1 MRGTSDED
9 GWVRRGQGLISPQ
22 DMSNTKF
29 VLRAVVLSLAG
40 TVLVFLGVGQVLA
53 NEWTVSTTHVVSSD
67 EARVAAAVQSLR
79 RWQEWSS
86 LEFPLG
92 NPTERQVTG
101 DSGAVGQE
109 VVWSGP
115 LGKAA
120 VTFDAVTP
128 RSIEYRI
135 GFVLQGGNVGGKY
148 TGSIAWEPRDGGVA
162 VTWTEHGKM
171 SSLVE
176 RWSNWFGALQDKVQQ
191 IQQASLLSLDN
202 HLQVT
207 QDK

>member
-1 MRGTSDED
+1 
-9 GWVRRGQGLISPQ
+9 
-22 DMSNTKF
+22 
-29 VLRAVVLSLAG
+29 
-40 TVLVFLGVGQVLA
+40 
-53 NEWTVSTTHVVSSD
+53 SSD
-67 EARVAAAVQSLR
+67 EARVAAAVKDLR

-92 NPTERQVTG
+92 NPTERQVSG
-101 DSGAVGQE
+101 ESGAVGQE

-148 TGSIAWEPRDGGVA
+148 TGSIAWEPRDDGVA

>member
-1 MRGTSDED
+1 M
-9 GWVRRGQGLISPQ
+9 
-22 DMSNTKF
+22 
-29 VLRAVVLSLAG
+29 VLSLAG

-53 NEWTVSTTHVVSSD
+53 NEWTVATTHVVSSD
-67 EARVAAAVQSLR
+67 EPHVAAAVQDLR

-92 NPTERQVTG
+92 NPTERLVSG
-101 DSGAVGQE
+101 ESGAVGQE
-109 VVWSGP
+109 VLWSGP

-148 TGSIAWEPRDGGVA
+148 TGSIAWEPRRPDV
-162 VTWTEHGKM
+162 
-171 SSLVE
+171 
-176 RWSNWFGALQDKVQQ
+176 
-191 IQQASLLSLDN
+191 
-202 HLQVT
+202 
-207 QDK
+207 

>member
-1 MRGTSDED
+1 
-9 GWVRRGQGLISPQ
+9 
-22 DMSNTKF
+22 MSNSKF

-53 NEWTVSTTHVVSSD
+53 DEWTVATTHVVSSD
-67 EARVAAAVQSLR
+67 EARVAAAVKDLR

-92 NPTERQVTG
+92 NPTERQVSG
-101 DSGAVGQE
+101 ESGAVGQE

-148 TGSIAWEPRDGGVA
+148 TGSIAWEPRDDGVA